1 MLGPMQTLWINS
13 ADEVTEHD
21 GIRVPGIRVVRSG
34 RLEAP
39 HQTWGP
45 AGAAMF
51 ESRCREWRERVASG
65 ERILVRPHHADVLSD
80 VQRCLTFARSERGGL
95 LLAID
100 PAGLLAPSMIDRAE
114 DHMVRFVGATRDCP
128 ALGAIVLTSVEVES
142 TADGPVT
149 RSVTIDRG
157 MLPARLM
164 RDTARL
170 LAEIALARRVPLI
183 LMSDR
188 ASEQE
193 ALLDSWIRARPE
205 P

>member
-1 MLGPMQTLWINS
+1 
-13 ADEVTEHD
+13 
-21 GIRVPGIRVVRSG
+21 
-34 RLEAP
+34 
-39 HQTWGP
+39 
-45 AGAAMF
+45 MF
-51 ESRCREWRERVASG
+51 
-65 ERILVRPHHADVLSD
+65 
-80 VQRCLTFARSERGGL
+80 
-95 LLAID
+95 
-100 PAGLLAPSMIDRAE
+100 
-114 DHMVRFVGATRDCP
+114 RFVGATRDCP